1 MDSNDVRRE
10 WAERSGEFSPEY
22 YAYRGPD
29 ETSERIRTV
38 LDREVGTDA
47 SVLELGCSA
56 GRHLAHL
63 ADNGYDDLHGVD
75 INEESFDVMAEAYP
89 DLAETGTFY
98 VDAIES
104 VVERFDDDR
113 FDAVYSVETLQHI
126 HPDHDEVFGEL
137 TRIADDLV
145 VTVENESGTED
156 EENVAA
162 DGVGDASDEAVNYVN
177 DEFPLYY
184 RDWNAVFTELGWAE
198 IESVSADRDTLRAFR
213 PA

>member
-29 ETSERIRTV
+29 ETSERIRSV

-126 HPDHDEVFGEL
+126 HPDNDEVFDEV
-137 TRIADDLV
+137 TRIADELV
-145 VTVENESGTED
+145 VTVENEAGEEGSADD
-156 EENVAA
+156 ESEN
-162 DGVGDASDEAVNYVN
+162 GSDAESVNYVN
-177 DEFPLYY
+177 DDFPLYY
-184 RDWNAVFTELGWAE
+184 RDWNAVFTDLGWVE
-198 IESVSADRDTLRAFR
+198 IESASGDRDTMRVFR